1 MMTTDETKQRVQG
14 AAQPCAFVIFGAS
27 GDLTARKLIPALY
40 NLSCQDLLPEGFV
53 TVGFAVTPHTD
64 ETFRD
69 GVRPWVKESPEVL
82 LFRPRLWETFAPSLH
97 YVTGDF
103 ESPEGYER
111 LKERL
116 DEMDRE
122 HNTAGNRIFY
132 LATSPSFYGPIVAR
146 LQEHR
151 LVTRRSEGENGWT
164 RIVIEKPFG
173 QDLASAAH
181 LSDDVHQ
188 VFDERQVYRIDH
200 YLGKETVQNILAFRF
215 ANSIIEPIWNQH
227 YIDHVQITAA
237 ETLGVEHRGRYYDQ
251 AGVLR
256 EMFQNHL
263 FQLLALVAMEPPVRY
278 DGQTVRDRKV
288 DVLRSIVPL
297 MVADLESVAVR
308 GQYGSGEIN
317 GLTVPGYREEPDVAP
332 ESHTET
338 YAALKLEV
346 DNWRWAGV
354 PFFLRSGKRMPKK
367 LTQIVIGFKR
377 VPHLFFAQT
386 DQDQIEPNTLTI
398 RIQPDEGISLQMGAK
413 SPGLEMH
420 IRQMQMNFAYSS
432 AFGEFPATAY
442 ETLLLDVMNGD
453 PTLFNRDDTVALS
466 WEILAPVLTTW
477 QSAPHPDP
485 FPNYAAGMWG
495 PSAADALL
503 ARTGHVWKSDS
514 GPAPF
519 HLTEQG

>member
-1 MMTTDETKQRVQG
+1 MTTDDTKLRVQG
-14 AAQPCAFVIFGAS
+14 AGQPCAFVIFGAS
-27 GDLTARKLIPALY
+27 GDLTGRKLIPALY
-40 NLSCQDLLPEGFV
+40 NLYCQDLLPPQFA
-53 TVGFAVTPHTD
+53 TIGFAVTPHTD
-64 ETFRD
+64 ETFRE
-69 GVRPWVKESPEVL
+69 GARPWVKESPEVL
-82 LFRPRLWETFAPSLH
+82 LFRPRLWDAYAPSLH
-97 YVTGDF
+97 YVEGDF
-103 ESPEGYER
+103 ENPEGYER
-111 LKERL
+111 LGERL
-116 DEMDRE
+116 AELDRE
-122 HNTAGNRIFY
+122 HGTAGNRIFY
-132 LATSPSFYGPIVAR
+132 LATSPVFYGPIVMR
-146 LQEHR
+146 LQKYD
-151 LVTRRSEGENGWT
+151 LVTRRSEGANGWT

-173 QDLASAAH
+173 QDFASAAR

-227 YIDHVQITAA
+227 YVDQVQITAA

-251 AGVLR
+251 AGALR
-256 EMFQNHL
+256 DMFQNHL

-278 DGQTVRDRKV
+278 DGQTVRDRKA
-288 DVLRSIVPL
+288 DVLRSMVPL
-297 MVADLESVAVR
+297 PPHDLASVAVR
-308 GQYGSGEIN
+308 GQYGPGQIN
-317 GLTVPGYREEPDVAP
+317 EKPVPGYREEPDVSP
-332 ESHTET
+332 GSHTDT

-386 DQDQIEPNTLTI
+386 DQDQIEPNSLTI

-413 SPGLEMH
+413 SPGPEMH
-420 IRQMQMNFAYSS
+420 VRQMQMNFSYNS

-466 WEILAPVLTTW
+466 WDILAPVLDAW
-477 QSAPHPDP
+477 QSPLPSESL
-485 FPNYAAGMWG
+485 PNYAAGTWG
-495 PSAADALL
+495 PAAADALL
-503 ARTGHVWKSDS
+503 ARSGHAWKGDS
-514 GPAPF
+514 APNPYY
-519 HLTEQG
+519 LTDSE